1 MKRYSFLP
9 IAAVVIGLMVLT
21 GCNRAGKEKKGT
33 TSDGKEASVVVEV
46 FDAVKVKDQIVEII
60 RNAPKPEETA
70 NLLNEAGASYIFELT
85 MPAGDVEKMMSST
98 QKAIGLGMY
107 GFDIKY
113 ASVYKRGDVVLSL
126 KDNLN
131 RLYAELGVQE
141 DLTFA
146 KKYTERIE
154 QNKTN
159 TDSLDFLVTQWA
171 NDFSQFMQASDHAGV
186 YALSS
191 IGANVEAL
199 HVLSQMTML
208 ANDNTKLLVLMNN
221 QNDRI
226 KTLKSLLEIMSGDDN
241 VKPYY
246 AAIEPVINF
255 FSERTTLNEADLNTV
270 VPLIEKARGSFV
282 Q

>member
-33 TSDGKEASVVVEV
+33 TSDGKEASVEVEV

-85 MPAGDVEKMMSST
+85 LPDDDVEKMLSST

-113 ASVYKRGDVVLSL
+113 ASVYKRGDVVVSL
-126 KDNLN
+126 KNNLN

-141 DLTFA
+141 DLSFA
-146 KKYTERIE
+146 KKYTERID

-171 NDFSQFMQASDHAGV
+171 NDFSQFMQTSDHAGV

-199 HVLSQMTML
+199 YVLSQMTML
-208 ANDNTKLLVLMNN
+208 ARDNTKLLDLMNN
-221 QNDRI
+221 QNDRV
-226 KTLKSLLEIMSGDDN
+226 KTLKSLLEIMSGDEN

-255 FSERTTLNEADLNTV
+255 FSERTTLNEADLNTI